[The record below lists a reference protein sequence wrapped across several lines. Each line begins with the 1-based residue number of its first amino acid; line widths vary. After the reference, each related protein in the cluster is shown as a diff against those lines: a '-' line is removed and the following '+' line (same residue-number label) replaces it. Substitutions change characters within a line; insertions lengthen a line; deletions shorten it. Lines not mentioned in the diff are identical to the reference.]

1 MLIIKSV
8 HMQEELSKS
17 QATVKKLSKQAEKHV
32 DDMDK
37 LRKKSEQLEA
47 TVKKLEFELETAHM
61 AYTNR
66 GHDKD
71 VVKGELH
78 KAQQEND
85 KLVQQTQQLKRQVEQ
100 LSSKLAAKEAELSS
114 LRQNFAAAGDR
125 SMSPAATFDD
135 EGPSTPTFSRGA
147 KRPRLDDATSS
158 FQNFT
163 ADSMKQLLS
172 QLIDER
178 LAASGR
184 TPAPPHP
191 QAVTYGQQPAPAS
204 PQHAVVRNAPPDFF
218 AAHVTSAMH
227 PGMAQAY
234 GGYQRPMEP
243 PGLWYTAPMPVQTP
257 DSPTAVRAAEP
268 AQYQRVHAQPSS
280 HLSWQGPAFQP
291 VHQQYQ
297 ASSFQPASQATSY
310 MAQQPMV
317 THMPPHS
324 SSMLPMLPSQ
334 NAPAQSAP
342 AQAAGQVQAQAQ
354 AQAAARAKAAQ
365 AQAALAQ
372 AVQDQAAQARAAE
385 AQAAEAQAA
394 EAQAAEARAA
404 QVQAAQARAAQAQA
418 AQARAAQAQTHAAQ
432 VMQETSYQAA
442 SFQPLPPQSTVPKPP
457 TALHGPP
464 VPAPVPPTAPYP
476 GSVSRVPALPMTND
490 ELMALFLQRFGT
502 NKPSE

>member
-1 MLIIKSV
+1 
-8 HMQEELSKS
+8 
-17 QATVKKLSKQAEKHV
+17 
-32 DDMDK
+32 
-37 LRKKSEQLEA
+37 
-47 TVKKLEFELETAHM
+47 
-61 AYTNR
+61 
-66 GHDKD
+66 
-71 VVKGELH
+71 
-78 KAQQEND
+78 
-85 KLVQQTQQLKRQVEQ
+85 
-100 LSSKLAAKEAELSS
+100 
-114 LRQNFAAAGDR
+114 
-125 SMSPAATFDD
+125 
-135 EGPSTPTFSRGA
+135 
-147 KRPRLDDATSS
+147 
-158 FQNFT
+158 
-163 ADSMKQLLS
+163 MKQLLS

-297 ASSFQPASQATSY
+297 ASSFQPASQAASY
-310 MAQQPMV
+310 MNQQPMV

-342 AQAAGQVQAQAQ
+342 AQAAGPVQVQVQAQ

-372 AVQDQAAQARAAE
+372 AVQDQATQARAAQAQAAQAQATQAQAAE

-404 QVQAAQARAAQAQA
+404 QVQAAQARAAQARA
-418 AQARAAQAQTHAAQ
+418 AQARAAQAQTDAAQ
-432 VMQETSYQAA
+432 VMQETSYHAG

-490 ELMALFLQRFGT
+490 ELMSLFLQRFGN
-502 NKPSE
+502 NKTSE